1 LLSFSSKSFV
11 GDTRQVANMGR
22 AKALAAAIV
31 FAGITCVRGA
41 AAAPAQSPCTSQT
54 ASKLTPQ
61 ERIAQRDIQA
71 AIDQQIEELAAKD
84 MDAAT
89 RLMPRDFSIRLVDG
103 TTLNRDQTIAGMRQ
117 EKDSV
122 LRVDID
128 RSYTHIECLH
138 LAGKEAIIYTKQQ
151 YVRTVPDLKNGSPHE
166 IITSVRHREIWT
178 YTEDG
183 WVTKRI
189 EELEQ
194 GQTYLDG
201 ELYDPR

>member
-1 LLSFSSKSFV
+1 MRRTTAF
-11 GDTRQVANMGR
+11 
-22 AKALAAAIV
+22 AAAFV
-31 FAGITCVRGA
+31 FAGIVSVWGA
-41 AAAPAQSPCTSQT
+41 TAAPAQWTCASQT
-54 ASKLTPQ
+54 APKPTPQ
-61 ERIAQRDIQA
+61 ERIAERDIQA
-71 AIDQQIEELAAKD
+71 VIDQQIEELAAMD
-84 MDAAT
+84 IDAAT
-89 RLMPRDFSIRLVDG
+89 RLMPKDFSIRLVDG
-103 TTLNRDQTIAGMRQ
+103 TTLNRDQAVAGMRQ
-117 EKDSV
+117 EKASV

-128 RSYTHIECLH
+128 RTYTHIECLH
-138 LAGKEAIIYTKQQ
+138 LAGKEAIVYTKQQ

-201 ELYDPR
+201 EPYDPR

>member
-1 LLSFSSKSFV
+1 M
-11 GDTRQVANMGR
+11 RR
-22 AKALAAAIV
+22 ATALAAAIV

-41 AAAPAQSPCTSQT
+41 AAVPAQSPRTSQT

-84 MDAAT
+84 MDPAT
-89 RLMPRDFSIRLVDG
+89 RLMPKDFSIRLVDG
-103 TTLNRDQTIAGMRQ
+103 TTLNRDQAIAGMRQ
-117 EKDSV
+117 EKASV

-128 RSYTHIECLH
+128 RTYTHIECLH
-138 LAGKEAIIYTKQQ
+138 LAGKEAIVYTKQQ
-151 YVRTVPDLKNGSPHE
+151 YVRTVPDPKNGSPHE
-166 IITSVRHREIWT
+166 IVTGVRHREIWT

-194 GQTYLDG
+194 GQTYLDDQP
-201 ELYDPR
+201 YDRR

>member
-1 LLSFSSKSFV
+1 
-11 GDTRQVANMGR
+11 MGR

-89 RLMPRDFSIRLVDG
+89 LVNAKRFLDSPGRWNHPQPRPNHCRHASG
-103 TTLNRDQTIAGMRQ
+103 KN
-117 EKDSV
+117 SV

-128 RSYTHIECLH
+128 
-138 LAGKEAIIYTKQQ
+138 LATLTSSVCISLARKPSSTQNNNMSAPSPTS
-151 YVRTVPDLKNGSPHE
+151 KNGSPHE

-178 YTEDG
+178 YTENG

-194 GQTYLDG
+194 GQTYLRQRATHRCG
-201 ELYDPR
+201 HARLNTGYFTP